1 MVTNSVYKF
10 IKRAALL
17 RVQSGEGT
25 VEEIVSIYTKLSEE
39 QSSRMIEELNKELSA
54 QSEKEQKNALYC

>member
-10 IKRAALL
+10 IKRAAML

-25 VEEIVSIYTKLSEE
+25 VEEIASIYTKLSEE
-39 QSSRMIEELNKELSA
+39 QSSRMIEELNKELNT
-54 QSEKEQKNALYC
+54 QSEKE